1 MEGDEG
7 DVKETSGWHLS
18 SNGRGQGDRRGCH
31 GEQFG
36 PVITDKQG
44 GSGGREGEGQGRRG
58 GAQRKEP
65 YNLGGTAP
73 CLLV

>member
-1 MEGDEG
+1 M
-7 DVKETSGWHLS
+7 
-18 SNGRGQGDRRGCH
+18 RY

-36 PVITDKQG
+36 PVITGKERNEEREE
-44 GSGGREGEGQGRRG
+44 GGRGPGATRS
-58 GAQRKEP
+58 GAQHGEP